1 MVDGVRICQTG
12 GKVPPRALRYSFP
25 WTLAPRR
32 YKVVSGMLHSGSIS
46 VMNAGWTVACP
57 DERLRL
63 PCSIVDARR

>member
-25 WTLAPRR
+25 WTL
-32 YKVVSGMLHSGSIS
+32 VSGMLHSGSIS